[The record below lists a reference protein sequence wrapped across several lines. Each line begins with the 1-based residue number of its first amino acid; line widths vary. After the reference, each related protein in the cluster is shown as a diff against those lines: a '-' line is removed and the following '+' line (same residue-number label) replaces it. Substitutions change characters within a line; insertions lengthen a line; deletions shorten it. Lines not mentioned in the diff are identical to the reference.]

1 MDGMLC
7 WLVVQLKLASDSAQ
21 FWYRKRTFHCCSKT
35 LHFSTEPFLC
45 LQDCFGVSWW
55 WLRAQVR
62 VQLCRRP
69 FIQTNGSHA
78 SWHFFICGWCFLAGV
93 CLCVCVSLISASCC
107 SSYWVCI
114 RLKLPS
120 ITVFLGAIPM
130 YVHRILLAL
139 RSWGQP
145 MQATHCIHSIGAEL
159 FWEHLYL

>member
-7 WLVVQLKLASDSAQ
+7 WLVVSWSWLQIALNSGTEKGRFIAVPRLCIFLQSHFCACRTALVCPDDGLELRCVSNFAEDHSFKPTAVMPADIFSYVGGV
-21 FWYRKRTFHCCSKT
+21 FW
-35 LHFSTEPFLC
+35 L
-45 LQDCFGVSWW
+45 V
-55 WLRAQVR
+55 
-62 VQLCRRP
+62 
-69 FIQTNGSHA
+69 
-78 SWHFFICGWCFLAGV
+78 
-93 CLCVCVSLISASCC
+93 CVCVSLISASCC

-130 YVHRILLAL
+130 YAHRILLAL